1 MIATRRRSLGPWL
14 ALMIGSLL
22 LVDFNP
28 AAAQTPNDRRRSDG
42 PSAFRVDPS
51 WPRRVESLPKGEV
64 PGIAVDRHDN
74 IYVLSRT
81 DPPLQVYSPDGTW
94 KKSLAAGLVGKSHS
108 VRIGP
113 DGDIWIADIGH
124 HVVHRLDPEG
134 RVKQTLGTP
143 DAPGCDE
150 THLNQPTDVAIAPDG
165 HTFVAD
171 GYGNQR
177 VVHFDPQGKFVAAWG
192 RSDNKSSSLPGE
204 FHTPHAIVI
213 DSRGR
218 LYVADRS
225 NARIQV
231 FDRDGKLLDEWRDL
245 IVPWGL
251 WITPNDEI
259 WACGSTPMPRNLVDL
274 AYGIPPKDQ
283 IALKFDGDGRI
294 RQVWGIPKGE
304 EGREQPGDTIW
315 VHCLAIDSQG
325 NLYLGDI
332 RGQRAQK
339 LVPKP

>member
-1 MIATRRRSLGPWL
+1 MTSRQRISGGRWL
-14 ALMIGSLL
+14 AVLAVSSVLFPRHGGASAS
-22 LVDFNP
+22 DRPRRDEGP
-28 AAAQTPNDRRRSDG
+28 A
-42 PSAFRVDPS
+42 AFRVDPA
-51 WPRRVESLPKGEV
+51 WPRRSDSVPKGEV
-64 PGIAVDRHDN
+64 PGIAVDRDDN
-74 IYVLSRT
+74 VYVLSRT
-81 DPPLQVYSPDGTW
+81 DPPLHIYSADGTLR
-94 KKSLAAGLVGKSHS
+94 KSLAAGLVGKSHG

-113 DGDIWIADIGH
+113 DGDIWIADIGR
-124 HVVHRLDPEG
+124 HVVHRLSPDG
-134 RVKQTLGTP
+134 RVKLTLGTP
-143 DAPGCDE
+143 DSPGCDE

-165 HTFVAD
+165 HSFITD

-177 VVHFDPQGKFVAAWG
+177 VVHFDPKGKFVAAWG
-192 RSDNKSSSLPGE
+192 RKDNKAGSQPGE

-213 DSRGR
+213 DSKGR

-231 FDRDGKLLDEWRDL
+231 FDREGKVLDEWRDL

-251 WITPNDEI
+251 WITPEDEI
-259 WACGSTPMPRNLVDL
+259 WSCGSTPMPRNRVDV

-283 IALKFDGDGRI
+283 IALKFDGVGRI
-294 RQVWGIPKGE
+294 RQIWGIPKGE
-304 EGREQPGDTIW
+304 EGHEQPGDCIW

-339 LVPKP
+339 FTRKP